1 MSGDSTSFESSTSG
15 DSDNPTGN
23 PTDSGALEIH
33 MRVVLPEFTLEIEDD
48 IELGG
53 VTAIFGASGSGK
65 STLLRA
71 IAGFERPVRGRI
83 ALGDEIW
90 FDAERGIDIPPH
102 QRPVG
107 LLFQDG
113 QLFDHLDVAGN
124 LAYAE
129 KRRGQKSNAQTT
141 DRPISKREI
150 IQSLDLAPLLD
161 RRIATLS
168 GGESQRVA
176 LGRTLLT
183 SPALLL
189 LDEPLSALDRVRK
202 SEILP
207 YLEGVT
213 RRFGIPTLFVSHDLD
228 EVAML
233 SDRIWVL
240 AEGQLQM
247 AGPTAEIIER
257 LDLQPIT
264 GRFEAGVLVEGTIA
278 RHDSRLHLTYV
289 DLHGDELTMP
299 LVDRVEPGDVVRIRI
314 RARDVALA
322 TQRPSGLSIRNV
334 LPGRIES
341 LIREPGTGSV
351 EARVQLREDHVRA
364 RLTLAAVE
372 ELDLAVGQEVFAL
385 VKSVSFER
393 GA

>member
-1 MSGDSTSFESSTSG
+1 MAWTERRDSVSV
-15 DSDNPTGN
+15 DSNASPQGV
-23 PTDSGALEIH
+23 LQIH
-33 MRVVLPEFTLEIEDD
+33 ARVLLPQFTLEIEDD
-48 IELGG
+48 LELAG

-71 IAGFERPVRGRI
+71 VAGFERPVRGRI
-83 ALGDEIW
+83 VFRDDVW
-90 FDAERGIDIPPH
+90 FDADRGIDIPPH

-107 LLFQDG
+107 YLFQEG
-113 QLFDHLDVAGN
+113 RLFEHLDVAGN
-124 LAYAE
+124 LAYAA
-129 KRRGQKSNAQTT
+129 KRRGQKSKGHSAG
-141 DRPISKREI
+141 RSISKDEI
-150 IQSLDLAPLLD
+150 IQSLDLAPLRD
-161 RRIATLS
+161 RRVETLS
-168 GGESQRVA
+168 GGERQRVA

-189 LDEPLSALDRVRK
+189 LDEPLSALDRARK

-228 EVAML
+228 EVAL
-233 SDRIWVL
+233 LADQIWVL

-247 AGPTAEIIER
+247 AGPTAEIVER

-264 GRFEAGVLVEGTIA
+264 GRFEAGVLVEGRIA
-278 RHDSRLHLTYV
+278 RHDARLHLTYV
-289 DLHGDELTMP
+289 DLHGDELAMP
-299 LVDRVEPGDVVRIRI
+299 LVDRLEVGDPVRMRI
-314 RARDVALA
+314 RARDVAIA

-334 LPGRIES
+334 LPGRIER
-341 LIREPGTGSV
+341 LTREPGTGSV
-351 EARVQLREDHVRA
+351 EARVQLREDHLRA

-372 ELDLAVGQEVFAL
+372 DLDLEVGQEVFAL

-393 GA
+393 WA